1 MLEQGNQ
8 CDHGMS
14 YEERPADGRTAIKRI
29 FGATDSRPLL
39 SLKSVEI
46 FSKSIKFL
54 SRMYPISYKHANAC
68 YKIQLLPSELY
79 LCGMEMTL
87 ILSLKY
93 AAKKCGTNQ
102 SFATDKQTN
111 IKADSKSC
119 VLTIT
124 YL

>member
-29 FGATDSRPLL
+29 FGATDSRRTL

-68 YKIQLLPSELY
+68 YKIHIGTTVTAFWVVHMQQGNYLDVVSEV
-79 LCGMEMTL
+79 
-87 ILSLKY
+87 S
-93 AAKKCGTNQ
+93 
-102 SFATDKQTN
+102 S
-111 IKADSKSC
+111 
-119 VLTIT
+119 
-124 YL
+124 